1 MSHGLERFADGTTA
15 YAGVGPAWHRLGVNV
30 SEAMTATE
38 VLSQAQLAGWNVRK
52 SPSYILVPGPD
63 GTEVPQAVPNRFHTV
78 RTNPVT
84 GGTDPLGEVSDR
96 YQLFQNEE
104 LAEVIDTVADVSGAH
119 FDTAG
124 SLQDGRKVFVN
135 MKLPEGFTVAGM
147 DTEQHDV
154 YLLGI
159 ATHDGKAVSQFI
171 TTPVRVVCQNTL
183 SAGLSSLITRF
194 GIRHRGDMALKV
206 QEVRDALEVQHKA
219 IDDFQAEAER
229 MLNTAMSEVGF
240 KALVDKLWTPGES
253 PARQR
258 VADKMDWLW
267 SEAPTLEG
275 IRDTRWAAW
284 QAVTEYVDHHDSP
297 TGSDTNRALR
307 AVDSTGLKRKETAY
321 KLLTS
326 V

>member
-1 MSHGLERFADGTTA
+1 MSHGLEQFADGSTA
-15 YAGVGPAWHRLGVNV
+15 YAGVGPAWHRLGANV

-38 VLSQAQLAGWNVRK
+38 VLQRAQLAGWNVRK

-63 GTEVPQAVPNRFHTV
+63 GTEVPQAVPNRFHVV
-78 RTNPVT
+78 RTNPVD

-104 LAEVIDTVADVSGAH
+104 LASVIDTVADVSGAH

-135 MKLPEGFTVAGM
+135 MKLPNGFTVAGK
-147 DTEQHDV
+147 DTEEHDV

-159 ATHDGKAVSQFI
+159 ATHDGKAQTQFI

-183 SAGLSSLITRF
+183 SAGLNSLITRF
-194 GIRHRGDMALKV
+194 GVSHRGDMDVKV

-219 IDDFQAEAER
+219 LDDFQAEAER
-229 MLNTAMSEVGF
+229 MLDAAMSREAFASTVTQLFG
-240 KALVDKLWTPGES
+240 KSES
-253 PARQR
+253 PAAERR
-258 VADKMDWLW
+258 NAKMAWLW
-267 SEAPTLEG
+267 DEAPTLEG
-275 IRDTRWAAW
+275 IRGTRWAAW
-284 QAVTEYVDHHDSP
+284 QAITEYVDHYDSP
-297 TGSDTNRALR
+297 TGSAENRAVR
-307 AVDSTGLKRKETAY
+307 AVDGTGLKRKEAAY
-321 KLLTS
+321 KLLA